1 MSKTPSDKF
10 NDFVNDL
17 LHHTQKLNEDV
28 VAPFIQSML
37 SSEEVSNMKTV
48 CKSVKDQLSN
58 TEKLKDELLKKQEEL
73 VEYFEEK
80 LDYIHDHRFDKVA
93 AMMEEYGENFYNIT
107 MTKINELKEQ
117 LKKHT
122 TEKENTEKSPP
133 QNSYR
138 QTSNIYTIPG
148 LPNIPLRDQIYKL
161 MKASNCD
168 LTRDI
173 LQLTKLYNDVKS
185 HTNWRGKSS
194 YPGDDETTIKD
205 FIECLYPYNLCCV
218 PPNLHIVLATL
229 DKNTNLFSFMNEI
242 NYLVQHPEYVPQPL
256 QKQILGRLYKNLDN
270 SIVTHKKQILA
281 TLDKIYVLRYLNT
294 VQYYIEKRGA
304 DTTLLEILQEYEQTS
319 ELLGIQNL
327 FFREDKLID
336 IYNTLQNR
344 VAEIKSKEETG
355 TCGNGNCKCKKIK
368 ELIDSEFVQK
378 LADVLVQENITI
390 PELRIFMDKIN
401 TYYKLNPIYD
411 TKNFIDY
418 LISETNEYW
427 QSYKKIIDTCKDV
440 YLYKINHTLDFME
453 KHPDLYPEV
462 YNLSHPQVQQS
473 SVDSKSSVNNVNA
486 LYEKIDDRIIKEGLP
501 KTENTFIEQAMKEF
515 EQDLKVDN
523 SQSPLLQY
531 IKIPK
536 TLKEHDN
543 SPNPHN
549 KIVTEEEIRN
559 NPLFKAVCKLLSKA
573 VKPIDEFIKTTE
585 DYAAN
590 TDDKMLK
597 QDSTTSPLIQFL
609 QPQLNEAIEKVT
621 GLPITQQYDLYKTC
635 GEMDGYLLQWTYTK
649 PSSDG
654 HSLVRLRVIM
664 RDYPKVTNIP
674 EHLTNMISFCAALIP
689 HKATNSYEH
698 EYEPQV
704 YALNKQN
711 NFRTTFRFDNF
722 EHYTSNINF
731 AYLK

>member
-185 HTNWRGKSS
+185 YTNWRGKSS

-281 TLDKIYVLRYLNT
+281 TLDKFYVLRYLNT

-355 TCGNGNCKCKKIK
+355 TCGK
-368 ELIDSEFVQK
+368 
-378 LADVLVQENITI
+378 
-390 PELRIFMDKIN
+390 
-401 TYYKLNPIYD
+401 
-411 TKNFIDY
+411 
-418 LISETNEYW
+418 
-427 QSYKKIIDTCKDV
+427 
-440 YLYKINHTLDFME
+440 
-453 KHPDLYPEV
+453 
-462 YNLSHPQVQQS
+462 
-473 SVDSKSSVNNVNA
+473 
-486 LYEKIDDRIIKEGLP
+486 
-501 KTENTFIEQAMKEF
+501 AMKEF

-722 EHYTSNINF
+722 EQYTSNITF